1 MANGGNVGL
10 NLVALEVLKV
20 ILGANT
26 PVGRITPAQNLV
38 DGSVLRL
45 DGSGV
50 DVLLKDDN
58 VAVWNNILS
67 MGVLNL

>member
-26 PVGRITPAQNLV
+26 LVGRITPAQDLV

-50 DVLLKDDN
+50 DVLLKNDN
-58 VAVWNNILS
+58 VTVWNNILS